1 MNRAQLEHVLVN
13 ACVMTDADLIEA
25 RDLTLLGAWE
35 HDEDAAERDDAGA
48 EEEREDDG
56 VAWDHRVTPSGAPP
70 SNEEE
75 WKAQEKRK
83 ILEALEGASWN
94 RVRAAKVLG
103 MPRRTFYRRL
113 KEYGILD

>member
-1 MNRAQLEHVLVN
+1 M
-13 ACVMTDADLIEA
+13 
-25 RDLTLLGAWE
+25 
-35 HDEDAAERDDAGA
+35 
-48 EEEREDDG
+48 
-56 VAWDHRVTPSGAPP
+56 SGAPP